1 MIKSQLERP
10 DWSLVPPTFRAR
22 SVNIRSGTALGQ
34 QAELALRFSEL
45 IASAIYGTV
54 VVFHRH
60 LTPSNG
66 PDAPLRG
73 TGARR
78 QTLPCNGLPAPLAV
92 GCSDLRSVRVDLEV
106 GKHRSDGG
114 FDEPG
119 SNNTVRHP

>member
-1 MIKSQLERP
+1 M
-10 DWSLVPPTFRAR
+10 
-22 SVNIRSGTALGQ
+22 NIRPGTALGQ

-92 GCSDLRSVRVDLEV
+92 GCSDLRSVRVDLEGYAELGQAV
-106 GKHRSDGG
+106 PRESVDSRDGSKRG
-114 FDEPG
+114 AKA
-119 SNNTVRHP
+119 S